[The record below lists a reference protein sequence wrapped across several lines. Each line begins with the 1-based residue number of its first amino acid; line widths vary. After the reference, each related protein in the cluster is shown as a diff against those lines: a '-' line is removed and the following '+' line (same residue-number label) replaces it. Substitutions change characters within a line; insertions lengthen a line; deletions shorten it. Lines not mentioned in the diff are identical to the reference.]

1 MLLRADG
8 YAVHI
13 AYDGPTAIE
22 VAEAKRPHAVLLDL
36 GLPGIDGF
44 QVAER
49 IRAMA
54 DGARTLLIAI
64 SGYGQDEHRRRSR
77 QTGFDQHLVKP
88 VDPVAIT
95 ELLATGRQSDAR
107 SGPGNVVAFQKNR

>member
-1 MLLRADG
+1 
-8 YAVHI
+8 
-13 AYDGPTAIE
+13 
-22 VAEAKRPHAVLLDL
+22 VLLDL

-49 IRAMA
+49 IRAMP

-64 SGYGQDEHRRRSR
+64 SATGRTSIAAARDRSAS
-77 QTGFDQHLVKP
+77 TSILVKP

-95 ELLATGRQSDAR
+95 ECWRAR
-107 SGPGNVVAFQKNR
+107 PAVRRPLGPGNVVAFQKTR